1 MKNFKYNEVKLLL
14 EEAEGEYNSLY
25 DLHFSGR
32 ELEKQKLF
40 LRIDKLQTWLWD
52 IENDSN

>member
-14 EEAEGEYNSLY
+14 EEAEFDYNLIY
-25 DLHFSGR
+25 DAAGNER
-32 ELEKQKLF
+32 EKRKLF
-40 LRIDKLQTWLWD
+40 LRIDKLQTWLRD